1 MTTPQTAEWLAAFK
15 TRHNLDLAATAGDG
29 STAGDRAAAAAYA
42 ANHVPTKFAD
52 ALPTAPEVEEWTAAV
67 IRGAQWRGPI
77 VTIDTGPSLL
87 LVGSTG
93 VGKTYQ
99 AYGAMRALN
108 LLGIHAK
115 WQVISSADLYA
126 RLRPRY
132 GVDSEAEFAAIV
144 DAPVLVVD
152 DLGVEKTS
160 PWVEEVNFRLV
171 NRRYENCRPT
181 LFTSNLSPRDT
192 QDGRPGLRT
201 VLGERVASRLVE
213 MTARVALKGDDRRRA
228 A

>member
-1 MTTPQTAEWLAAFK
+1 
-15 TRHNLDLAATAGDG
+15 
-29 STAGDRAAAAAYA
+29 
-42 ANHVPTKFAD
+42 VPTKFAD